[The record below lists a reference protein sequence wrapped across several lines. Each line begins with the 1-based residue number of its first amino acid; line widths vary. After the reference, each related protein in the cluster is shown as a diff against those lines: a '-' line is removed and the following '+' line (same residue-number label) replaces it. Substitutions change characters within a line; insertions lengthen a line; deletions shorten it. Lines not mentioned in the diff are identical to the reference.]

1 MSVSTRRA
9 GIQFGATH
17 AEGIFVVGL
26 TPEIV
31 APRVRAIRAKA
42 AEVGRDPRSIK
53 VFASITPVLGST
65 REEAEAKYQEAL
77 RHASEEGALA
87 YWCGN
92 SGIDLSRFGPDEVIT
107 EQTPGEGGGVAD
119 VRIQSLVANLSYKG
133 EGVPEWTP
141 RNIARAVALGA
152 SGPVPVGT
160 AEDVADE
167 MERWVRVADVDG
179 FNVGHITTPGTW
191 EDVVELLVP
200 ELRRRGLYAPRG
212 ESGTMR
218 ERIYGHGQSRLRDDH
233 PGSRYKYDVY
243 SE

>member
-1 MSVSTRRA
+1 M
-9 GIQFGATH
+9 
-17 AEGIFVVGL
+17 
-26 TPEIV
+26 
-31 APRVRAIRAKA
+31 APRVKAIRAKA

-53 VFASITPVLGST
+53 VFASITPVLGRT
-65 REEAEAKYQEAL
+65 RKEAEAKYQEAL
-77 RHASEEGALA
+77 RYASEEGALA

-92 SGIDLSRFGPDEVIT
+92 SGIDLSRFGPDEVVT
-107 EQTPGEGGGVAD
+107 DKAPGEGAGVAD

-160 AEDVADE
+160 AEDIAGE

-200 ELRRRGLYAPRG
+200 ELRRRGLYAPKG

-218 ERIYGHGQSRLRDDH
+218 ERVYGPGQSALRDDH

-243 SE
+243 TE

>member
-1 MSVSTRRA
+1 M
-9 GIQFGATH
+9 
-17 AEGIFVVGL
+17 
-26 TPEIV
+26 
-31 APRVRAIRAKA
+31 
-42 AEVGRDPRSIK
+42 
-53 VFASITPVLGST
+53 LGST

-77 RHASEEGALA
+77 QYASEEGALA

-107 EQTPGEGGGVAD
+107 EQTPGEGVGVAD

-141 RNIARAVALGA
+141 RNIAKAVALGA

-218 ERIYGHGQSRLRDDH
+218 ERIYGLGQSRLRDDH
-233 PGSRYKYDVY
+233 PGSRYKYDLY